1 MTLRNKIILNAVF
14 VCGETLKCGPT
25 RDTGGVSEKGLMSRK
40 LEEVSNCSPVH
51 LINCSKL
58 LCWGLCAA
66 VVLGMAGACSPE
78 YHKQDADKEVYKII
92 DSKWQDSFGQKVN
105 YTITDASPSHN
116 DIKIE
121 KVVPPSSIITLAQ
134 AVAMATAHNRDYQGQ
149 KEELYLTALA
159 LTGQRHKYTQ
169 QWFGTIDARYIKDSE
184 DEKLEMKGA
193 GDKKGTKLGFEQL
206 LADGAVVSTSI
217 AIDWARYLTGDP
229 RTTLGS
235 VLSATITQPLLR
247 GAGRRIAQE
256 NLTQAERNVLYQIRS
271 FNRYRKTFVV
281 SIVTDYYKVLQQ
293 RDTVTNAE
301 NDYKMALASKER
313 LEMEAAAGR
322 KNPYEVDQAEQR
334 VLTAGDSYVR
344 AQQRYEQ
351 QLDEFKIR
359 LSLPTDAEVELD
371 QNELRALETIGI
383 SEPDYS
389 LDAATETALLQR
401 LDLAN
406 SIDKIDDALRK
417 AMVAADGLGAELNLV
432 GGISVDSREK
442 TDLDRLQF
450 HEGTYKLGFEADL
463 PLDRKEERNV
473 YRKALITL
481 EQQQREYEN
490 DEDKVKLDVRQA
502 YRQLQEAAERYRI
515 QENSLELAE
524 KRVESNTLLLE
535 AGRLTTRDLLDSQD
549 DLLIAQNSLTDA
561 LVKHAIAK
569 LNFFQDIGILQVR
582 PDGMWRH

>member
-1 MTLRNKIILNAVF
+1 MFFNFRLITLLWWAV
-14 VCGETLKCGPT
+14 
-25 RDTGGVSEKGLMSRK
+25 
-40 LEEVSNCSPVH
+40 
-51 LINCSKL
+51 
-58 LCWGLCAA
+58 CAA
-66 VVLGMAGACSPE
+66 ALFGMVGGCSRE
-78 YHKQDADKEVYKII
+78 HYKSEADEEVYKII
-92 DSKWQDSFGQKVN
+92 DSKWQDNFGQKAN
-105 YTITDASPSHN
+105 YTISDG
-116 DIKIE
+116 
-121 KVVPPSSIITLAQ
+121 PPSAIDVQIENAVPLSGTITLAQ
-134 AVAMATAHNRDYQGQ
+134 AVAMATAHNRDYQTQ
-149 KEELYLTALA
+149 KEELYLTALD
-159 LTGQRHKYTQ
+159 LTLERHEYTQ
-169 QWFGTIDARYIKDSE
+169 QWFGTIDATYTRDSE
-184 DEKLEMKGA
+184 DEKEEGE
-193 GDKKGTKLGFEQL
+193 TKLGFEQL

-256 NLTQAERNVLYQIRS
+256 NLTQAERDVLYQIRL

-281 SIVTDYYKVLQQ
+281 SIVTDYYHVLQQ

-301 NDYKMALASKER
+301 NDYKRALASKER
-313 LEMEAAAGR
+313 LEMEASAGR
-322 KNPYEVDQAEQR
+322 KKPYEVDQAEQR

-351 QLDEFKIR
+351 QLDEFKIK

-371 QNELRALETIGI
+371 QNELGALETIGI

-432 GGISVDSREK
+432 GGISVASREK

-450 HEGTYKLGFEADL
+450 HDGTYKLGFEADL

-481 EQQQREYEN
+481 EQQQRKYEN

-515 QENSLELAE
+515 QKNSLELAE

-582 PDGMWRH
+582 PDGMWEE